1 VSEKPTIL
9 VVEDDD
15 DCRAVLQDLLEL
27 NGYEVRTCRDAR
39 HAVVAARAQR
49 PALMLVDYMM
59 PDESGAWVV
68 RTLRQAG
75 VDVPVVVTT
84 GSHEGRAE
92 AEALGLRSLEKP
104 FDVNRLLEM
113 VQSLIPPA

>member
-1 VSEKPTIL
+1 MIPGPTIL

-27 NGYEVRTCRDAR
+27 NGYQVRTCPDAR
-39 HAVVAARAQR
+39 RALDAARAER

-59 PDESGAWVV
+59 PDRSGAWVV
-68 RTLRQAG
+68 RTLREEG
-75 VDVPVVVTT
+75 IEVPVVVTT
-84 GSHEGRAE
+84 GSTQGRAE

-104 FDVNRLLEM
+104 FDVTRLLQL
-113 VQSLIPPA
+113 VRSLVPQA